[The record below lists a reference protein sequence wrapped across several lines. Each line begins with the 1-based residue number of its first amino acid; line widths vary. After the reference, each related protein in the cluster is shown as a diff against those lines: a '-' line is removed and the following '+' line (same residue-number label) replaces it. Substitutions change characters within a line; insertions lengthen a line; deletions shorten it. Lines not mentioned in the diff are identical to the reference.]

1 MLNKPYQIAI
11 ASNMIIDFHTHI
23 FPKDI
28 RENREKYFPSEPAFR
43 LLYDSP
49 KSKLV
54 GAKEIVAAMDDQG
67 VDRSVVFGFPWK
79 NSDIFKPQNDY
90 IVAAVARFPDRL
102 IGLCCFDPFSK
113 AAASEAR
120 RCLEGGLAGI
130 GEIAF
135 YQSGID
141 DAALDKLAP
150 LMEICLDK
158 DRPFLIH
165 TNEPVG
171 HMYPGKTP
179 NTLKQIDALAARFSR
194 NKIVLAHWG
203 AGIFFFNLLKKDV
216 KDHLKNVYFDTA
228 ASPFLYHPEIYRYA
242 VEIAGGDKILFG
254 SDFPLIQPARYFEE
268 LKKTSG
274 LSKAQI
280 ESICGTN
287 AAKLLNLL

>member
-1 MLNKPYQIAI
+1 
-11 ASNMIIDFHTHI
+11 MIIDFHTHI

-28 RENREKYFPSEPAFR
+28 RENRGKYFPSEPAFK

-49 KSKLV
+49 KSNLV
-54 GAKEIVAAMDDQG
+54 GAKEIIAAMDEQG

-79 NSDIFKPQNDY
+79 NSEIFTMQNDY
-90 IVAAVARFPDRL
+90 IMEVVARFPERL
-102 IGLCCFDPFSK
+102 IGLCCFDPFNK
-113 AAASEAR
+113 AAVSEAT
-120 RCLEGGLAGI
+120 RCLNGGLSGI

-141 DAALDKLAP
+141 DMALDKLAP

-158 DRPFLIH
+158 DLLFLIH

-171 HMYPGKTP
+171 HLYPGKTP
-179 NTLKQIDALAARFSR
+179 NTLKQIYTLVTRFSE

-203 AGIFFFNLLKKDV
+203 GGIFFFNLLKKDI

-242 VEIAGGDKILFG
+242 VEIAGADKILFG
-254 SDFPLIQPARYFEE
+254 SDFPLLQPARYFKE
-268 LKKTSG
+268 LEAASG
-274 LSKAQI
+274 LSKAQV
-280 ESICGTN
+280 ESICGKN